1 MRDILTCIGGQRL
14 IDVDEDTGVGG
25 AVCTW
30 EFDGR
35 RRSGSGTGDVKLEAF
50 RVELSTTNAACNVQ
64 S

>member
-1 MRDILTCIGGQRL
+1 M